1 MNVAYYIAQRY
12 LFSKKGSTAVTF
24 ITWLAALA
32 MTVAVAAM
40 FIIISVFSGLE
51 DLNREL
57 ISNLHADLT
66 IRSTSGK
73 TLKNLQTIRETL
85 NRDTRVAASS
95 AVIEEKVY
103 IDYGGKGDV
112 AVLRGVDSAY
122 IAVNPIHKSI
132 FYGTY
137 PTFRYENEVLIENQ
151 LDNRLSFPVGSDS
164 EMATLYMPKAG
175 KGMINSTEDIFN
187 QQKIFASGV
196 FSGNGQLDNYIIS
209 PIELAQRLLQ
219 LPRKSAYELVIKL
232 RQPELAERVKNEL
245 KSKFHGPY
253 EISTKSEE
261 NAAFWK
267 MINIEKLFIY
277 AIFALVIAITTFNL
291 AGAVTILQL
300 DKKQQAK
307 ALIALG
313 LPETEL
319 RKIYFLTGVLIV
331 AIGIIA
337 GLVIGTITCLIQQQT
352 GVFKANEN
360 LSFPVRILPE
370 NYLIVSILAAAF
382 GLLASW
388 IFSKLKSNKV
398 KIN

>member
-1 MNVAYYIAQRY
+1 
-12 LFSKKGSTAVTF
+12 
-24 ITWLAALA
+24 
-32 MTVAVAAM
+32 
-40 FIIISVFSGLE
+40 
-51 DLNREL
+51 
-57 ISNLHADLT
+57 
-66 IRSTSGK
+66 
-73 TLKNLQTIRETL
+73 
-85 NRDTRVAASS
+85 
-95 AVIEEKVY
+95 
-103 IDYGGKGDV
+103 
-112 AVLRGVDSAY
+112 
-122 IAVNPIHKSI
+122 
-132 FYGTY
+132 
-137 PTFRYENEVLIENQ
+137 
-151 LDNRLSFPVGSDS
+151 
-164 EMATLYMPKAG
+164 
-175 KGMINSTEDIFN
+175 
-187 QQKIFASGV
+187 
-196 FSGNGQLDNYIIS
+196 
-209 PIELAQRLLQ
+209 
-219 LPRKSAYELVIKL
+219 
-232 RQPELAERVKNEL
+232 
-245 KSKFHGPY
+245 
-253 EISTKSEE
+253 
-261 NAAFWK
+261 

-337 GLVIGTITCLIQQQT
+337 GLAIGTVTCLIQQQT

-370 NYLIVSILAAAF
+370 NYLIVSILAATF